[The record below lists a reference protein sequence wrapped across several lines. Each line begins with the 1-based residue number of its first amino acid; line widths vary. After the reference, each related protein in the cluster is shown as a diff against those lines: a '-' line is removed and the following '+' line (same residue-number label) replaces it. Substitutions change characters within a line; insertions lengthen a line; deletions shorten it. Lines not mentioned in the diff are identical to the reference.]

1 MGLFRRKKKGIKKV
15 EAQIE
20 ALQSDLSDLRR
31 QAGALAG
38 NFSKVAGDAIGGAHA
53 VYDGVENWTSDN
65 ARLVRGTVRNQ
76 PLTALLVSLGAGA
89 VLGALF
95 LRR

>member
-1 MGLFRRKKKGIKKV
+1 MSLFGRKKRSMRKV

-20 ALQSDLSDLRR
+20 ALQSDLRELRR
-31 QAGALAG
+31 HASAIAGSAG
-38 NFSKVAGDAIGGAHA
+38 RTAGDAIEGAHA
-53 VYDGVENWTSDN
+53 VYDSIEGWTSDN
-65 ARLVRGTVRNQ
+65 ARLMRGSVRNQ